1 MKKNMFKSVSFIVS
15 FSILTTICPIQTFA
29 TEQTKEQDTTIQI
42 VHTNDIHGYYTKTDN
57 GTLGFA
63 VLKSIVEKEGADLVL
78 DAGDTFHGQAFATIE
93 EGKSI
98 AQLMDYVG
106 YDAMTLGNHDWSYG
120 SDRLKELDAESN
132 FKIIASNVVTE
143 SGESFFENNYVI
155 KDVVADDGTNL
166 KVGIVGVIDDSF
178 YTSTAAENVSGLK
191 FEEEAAAASEMAQY
205 LRNNEKCDI
214 VLAITHQSNCEGFV
228 SNIIG
233 IDAVFAGHEHVV
245 MNESYIDSQGETV
258 PVVEA
263 GYYFG
268 NVGVMEITVDPES
281 KDIVSVEESTYDI
294 NNIGDI
300 TENAEVKSAISTIE
314 EREQVILSE
323 VVGQID
329 IDYPYSWE
337 DIRISQQEIGKFV
350 TESYLAKTGADI
362 AFENAGGIRAG
373 LSKGDVTY
381 KDIISISPYGNVLV
395 TKKITGKEII
405 DILNQSLALGKAC
418 DDVYSIQKEAAAN
431 GEDPYQYSWPEGNGS
446 YLQFSGIEIET
457 NENNQIISAF
467 INGNAVDENKV
478 YTVATNNY
486 VADGGDYSALVEA
499 PLEKEYGTCEQALLS
514 YIKNTES
521 EENITRGE
529 AVEMLIEAADD
540 YNPSI
545 EKSDIIKGY
554 DDGLL
559 HEDKLV
565 TKLEAL
571 IMLNRAF
578 GDIPQGEYETVT
590 NEFTNIPDWAKT
602 ELEEVFKSGIIDTDD
617 KGMFN
622 TDEYV
627 TAEEMESFINNVI
640 AVF

>member
-1 MKKNMFKSVSFIVS
+1 MKQKIKSLFAYGLSFAV
-15 FSILTTICPIQTFA
+15 FTAMVPVNAFA
-29 TEQTKEQDTTIQI
+29 ADETASIQI

-78 DAGDTFHGQAFATIE
+78 DVGDTFHGQAFATIE

-98 AQLMDYVG
+98 AELMDCVG

-166 KVGIVGVIDDSF
+166 KVGIVGVIDDLF

-205 LRNNEKCDI
+205 LHNDEKCDI
-214 VLAITHQSNCEGFV
+214 VFAITHQSNCEGFV

-268 NVGVMEITVDPES
+268 NVGVMEITVNPES

-300 TENAEVKSAISTIE
+300 TENAEVKSAISAIE

-373 LSKGDVTY
+373 LSKGYVTY
-381 KDIISISPYGNVLV
+381 KDIISISPYGNGLV

-431 GEDPYQYSWPEGNGS
+431 GQDPYQYSWPEGNGS

-457 NENNQIISAF
+457 DENNQIVSAF

-486 VADGGDYSALVEA
+486 VADGGDYSALVAA

-521 EENITRGE
+521 EENITRGK

-578 GDIPQGEYETVT
+578 GDIPQGEYESAT
-590 NEFTNIPDWAKT
+590 EKFTNIPDWAKT
-602 ELEEVFKSGIIDTDD
+602 ELEEVFKSGIIDADD
-617 KGMFN
+617 KGMLN
-622 TDEYV
+622 TYEYV

>member
-1 MKKNMFKSVSFIVS
+1 MKQKIKSLFAYGLSFAV
-15 FSILTTICPIQTFA
+15 FTAMVPVNAFA
-29 TEQTKEQDTTIQI
+29 ADETASIQI

-233 IDAVFAGHEHVV
+233 IDAVLAGHEHVV
-245 MNESYIDSQGETV
+245 MNENYIDSQGKIV

-268 NVGVMEITVDPES
+268 NVGVMEITVDPAS

-300 TENAEVKSAISTIE
+300 TENAEVKSAISAIE

-350 TESYLAKTGADI
+350 AESYLAKTSADV

-381 KDIISISPYGNVLV
+381 KDIISISPYGNGLV

-457 NENNQIISAF
+457 DENNQIVSAF

-486 VADGGDYSALVEA
+486 VADGGDYSALVAA
-499 PLEKEYGTCEQALLS
+499 PLKKEYDTCEQALLS

-521 EENITRGE
+521 EENITRGK

-559 HEDKLV
+559 HEDKPV

-571 IMLNRAF
+571 IMLSRAF
-578 GDIPQGEYETVT
+578 GDIPQGEYESAT
-590 NEFTNIPDWAKT
+590 EKFTNIPDWAKT
-602 ELEEVFKSGIIDTDD
+602 ELEEVFKSGIIDADD

-622 TDEYV
+622 TYEYV